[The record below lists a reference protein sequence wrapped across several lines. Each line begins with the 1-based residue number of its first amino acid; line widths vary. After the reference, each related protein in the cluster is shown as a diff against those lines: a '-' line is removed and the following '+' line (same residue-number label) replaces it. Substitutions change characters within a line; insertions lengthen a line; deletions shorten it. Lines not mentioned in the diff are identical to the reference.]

1 MPDVQVDRSSQQGL
15 PQPPTMSNV
24 PSQQPGPG
32 PGNVAFFPTYRR
44 AAPVFVRGSGAWLE
58 DETGKRYLDLLSG
71 IGCTALGHAHPRLVA
86 ALAEQAATLTHTSN
100 LYRHR
105 VGETLAKRLTAKAG
119 MDAVFLCNSGTE
131 ANECALKLARKYQR
145 TRAEADGSAPRSHF
159 VALEHGFHGRTMGSV
174 SITANPAY
182 REPFAPTL
190 QMQLVPPDDVA
201 ALEAALRTRPAALV
215 LEPVQGEGGVRPL
228 SHDYLRAARALC
240 DSTDTV
246 LVHDE
251 IQCGL
256 GRTGPFLAADAAGVK
271 PDVVTLAKPIAAGF
285 PMGATLA
292 RGVFADV
299 LQPGNHGTTFGG
311 NPLACRAALVVLDE
325 LENGLEANI
334 AARGAQFAAGLD
346 ALASK
351 HAAVSIRR
359 GRGLM
364 QGLVV
369 PGKAAAV
376 QAALFEA
383 GVIITTAAGDTL
395 RFLPPFVV
403 TEADIAHGL
412 ERLDHVLASA

>member
-1 MPDVQVDRSSQQGL
+1 MTTPAAPAL
-15 PQPPTMSNV
+15 PTI
-24 PSQQPGPG
+24 
-32 PGNVAFFPTYRR
+32 GNAGFFPTYKR
-44 AAPVFVRGSGAWLE
+44 ALPVFVRGSGAWLT
-58 DETGKRYLDLLSG
+58 DENGRKWLDLMSG

-86 ALAEQAATLTHTSN
+86 ALSEQLATLTHTSN
-100 LYRHR
+100 LFRHKE
-105 VGETLAKRLTAKAG
+105 GETLALRLTALAG
-119 MDAVFLCNSGTE
+119 MDTVFLSNSGTE

-145 TRAEADGSAPRSHF
+145 TVSDATGAAPRTHF

-190 QMQLVPPDDVA
+190 EMQLVTPDDIA
-201 ALEAALRTRPAALV
+201 GLEAALAARPAALV
-215 LEPVQGEGGVRPL
+215 LEPIQGEGGVRPL
-228 SHDYLRAARALC
+228 SDDYLRAARRLC
-240 DSTDTV
+240 DATDTV

-256 GRTGPFLAADAAGVK
+256 GRTGTFLAADAVGVK
-271 PDVVTLAKPIAAGF
+271 PDVVTLAKPIAAGI

-292 RGVFADV
+292 RGKFAAV

-311 NPLACRAALVVLDE
+311 NPFACRAAHVVLDE
-325 LENGLEANI
+325 LEGGLSVNI
-334 AARGAQFAAGLD
+334 AERGAQLAAGLD
-346 ALASK
+346 ALAAK
-351 HAAVSIRR
+351 HASVSLRR

-376 QAALFEA
+376 QAALFDA
-383 GVIITTAAGDTL
+383 GVIITTAACDTL

-403 TEADIAHGL
+403 TADDVAFGL
-412 ERLDHVLASA
+412 EQLDAVLSQH